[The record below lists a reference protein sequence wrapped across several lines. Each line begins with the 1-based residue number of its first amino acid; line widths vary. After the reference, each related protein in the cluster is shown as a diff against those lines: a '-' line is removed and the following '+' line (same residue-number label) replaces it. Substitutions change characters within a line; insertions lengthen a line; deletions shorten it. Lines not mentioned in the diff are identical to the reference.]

1 VLAFADSHHRHVGF
15 DTLRIQK
22 YHGSCKETDIEK
34 LVDSEIVLTTYATI
48 AAEFSRNSRLHSI
61 TWFRIV
67 LDEGKPHCN
76 PTSCRNVLTASS
88 PQCPQP
94 KHQVLSRGGIPFREE
109 PVVSYRHTNP
119 E

>member
-1 VLAFADSHHRHVGF
+1 LPSLTRIRHVGS

-22 YHGSCKETDIEK
+22 YHGSFKETDIEK
-34 LVDSEIVLTTYATI
+34 LVDFEVVLTTYATI
-48 AAEFSRNSRLHSI
+48 AAEFTRNSRLHGI

-67 LDEGKPHCN
+67 LDEGRPCYN
-76 PTSCRNVLTASS
+76 PTPCRNVLTASS
-88 PQCPQP
+88 PQYSQP
-94 KHQVLSRGGIPFREE
+94 KHQVLSRSGIPFREE